1 MLKNFV
7 SSDEV
12 ERRRQERKAN
22 WERTRGPND
31 PLGLQYKST
40 KYFFIYY
47 IAYSHNNILNSEP
60 PEEPAEKRS
69 LFEQLQ
75 EQKEK
80 SDKEWEEAHSLSS
93 FILIIFR
100 LIKKIG
106 F

>member
-40 KYFFIYY
+40 KYFLFI
-47 IAYSHNNILNSEP
+47 ISHI
-60 PEEPAEKRS
+60 
-69 LFEQLQ
+69 
-75 EQKEK
+75 
-80 SDKEWEEAHSLSS
+80 H
-93 FILIIFR
+93 IIIF
-100 LIKKIG
+100 
-106 F
+106 